1 MAGAGRDRPRVMIT
15 GGVRRVGLAIARA
28 FASAGCDLVLTYR
41 TSHNDA
47 QRVSLEL
54 SQTHGCVVRLERVDL
69 ADAREVEQLADRLRG
84 TLDRLDVL
92 VHNASVYAASP
103 TAEIT
108 ADIAT
113 NHYRVNALAPL
124 LLSSRLSP
132 LLADSTL
139 PGGGA
144 IVAMTDIHAGIGSG
158 DSLPRRDFSAYA
170 MSKAALAEMVRT
182 LAVALAPN
190 VRVNAVAPGVV
201 AWPERGYESDEAAQR
216 AYLSRVPMGR
226 AGTPED
232 AAEAVRWLAL
242 DAAYTTGHTLRIDG
256 GRSLR

>member
-1 MAGAGRDRPRVMIT
+1 MVT

-28 FASAGCDLVLTYR
+28 FAAAGCDLILTFR
-41 TSHNDA
+41 KSADEAANARDD
-47 QRVSLEL
+47 L
-54 SQTHGCVVRLERVDL
+54 SRAFGCDVVLERVDL
-69 ADAREVEQLADRLRG
+69 DDAAGVERLADRLAG
-84 TLDRLDVL
+84 SLDRLDVL
-92 VHNASVYAASP
+92 VHSASVYLP
-103 TAEIT
+103 TP
-108 ADIAT
+108 IAGVDAGVALS
-113 NHYRVNALAPL
+113 HFRVNALAPM
-124 LLSSRLSP
+124 LLSSRLAP
-132 LLADSTL
+132 LLAKSTL

-158 DSLPRRDFSAYA
+158 DSIPRRDFVAYA

-190 VRVNAVAPGVV
+190 IRVNAVAPGVV
-201 AWPERGYESDEAAQR
+201 AWPEDGHESDEASQR

-242 DAAYTTGHTLRIDG
+242 DAKYTTGHTLRIDG